1 MASRMTPSKRPFQKK
16 SSDYNGRGKWQK
28 TKHPSPHKS
37 QFKIEPGVPIF
48 RILCPASK
56 SGNVIGKG
64 GAIIAKIRQET
75 RVRIRVDTAAPGCD
89 ERVIFITAV
98 EKDEEASSERGGEND
113 RGVAAS
119 TGGDHEKDTD
129 NNKEE
134 DGDPEENNSK
144 EQNGDAEKG
153 NDGKEEGGGFEKDH
167 GTEEKDDSEKN
178 HVREEKDH
186 SEKEHDKEEKD
197 DPFVAKVT
205 KSEAERV
212 IPSAL
217 KAVSLV
223 FDRIFAAEDDNE
235 TGNASAASTPVSL
248 RLLVLYSQAGWLL
261 GKGGSVIKQMS
272 ADNGCEIR
280 VLKDNLP
287 SCALSNDKLCQV

>member
-1 MASRMTPSKRPFQKK
+1 MTPSKRPFQKN
-16 SSDYNGRGKWQK
+16 SSDFNGRGKWQK
-28 TKHPSPHKS
+28 TKHSSPHKS

-64 GAIIAKIRQET
+64 GAIIAKIREET
-75 RVRIRVDTAAPGCD
+75 RMRIRVDRAAPGCD

-98 EKDEEASSERGGEND
+98 DKDEEASSERGGEND
-113 RGVAAS
+113 GGVAAS
-119 TGGDHEKDTD
+119 TGGDLERDKD
-129 NNKEE
+129 NSKEE
-134 DGDPEENNSK
+134 NDDPEGNNSK
-144 EQNGDAEKG
+144 EQNDDSEKG
-153 NDGKEEGGGFEKDH
+153 NGKEEEDGFEKDH
-167 GTEEKDDSEKN
+167 STEEKDDSEKD
-178 HVREEKDH
+178 HIREEKDH

-197 DPFVAKVT
+197 DPFVTEVT
-205 KSEAERV
+205 KSEPERV

-223 FDRIFAAEDDNE
+223 FDRIFAAEDNNE
-235 TGNASAASTPVSL
+235 TGNASAASTPVNL

-280 VLKDNLP
+280 VLRDNLP
-287 SCALSNDKLCQV
+287 SCALLNDKLCQV

>member
-1 MASRMTPSKRPFQKK
+1 MTPSKRPFQKN
-16 SSDYNGRGKWQK
+16 SSDYNGRGKCQK
-28 TKHPSPHKS
+28 TKHSSPHKS

-56 SGNVIGKG
+56 SGNVIGKA
-64 GAIIAKIRQET
+64 GAIIAKIREET
-75 RVRIRVDTAAPGCD
+75 RMRIRVDRAAPGCD
-89 ERVIFITAV
+89 ERVIFITAA

-113 RGVAAS
+113 GGVADS
-119 TGGDHEKDTD
+119 TGGDLERDKDSS
-129 NNKEE
+129 KEE
-134 DGDPEENNSK
+134 NDDPEGNNSK
-144 EQNGDAEKG
+144 EQNDDSEKG
-153 NDGKEEGGGFEKDH
+153 NGKEEEDGFEKDH
-167 GTEEKDDSEKN
+167 STEEKDDSERD
-178 HVREEKDH
+178 HIREEKDH

-197 DPFVAKVT
+197 DPFVAEVT
-205 KSEAERV
+205 KSEPEKV

-223 FDRIFAAEDDNE
+223 FDRIFAAEDNNE
-235 TGNASAASTPVSL
+235 TGNASAASTPVNL

-280 VLKDNLP
+280 VLRDNLP
-287 SCALSNDKLCQV
+287 SCALLNDKLCQV